1 MKQIITKSLQD
12 MLSKDVILFV
22 IKIGFI
28 SLVLTLL
35 FAWNMWGLVTEMIA
49 SYLSWIPW
57 EWLQTSGAS
66 VGTFLLTY
74 MLFIIMV
81 SLLTSLQSEKLLIS
95 LAKKRYPDVPVVGS
109 ANMATSILLTLKAS
123 IVFLLLFII
132 TLPLLFIPIFG
143 QVWVLYLWSV
153 LLKEPTIY
161 DVAALFIKEKNIRK
175 EKKKKTSL
183 LAMIAALFNY
193 IPLINIFA
201 PVFAQILFLH
211 HILGKENNI

>member
-22 IKIGFI
+22 LKMGFI
-28 SLVLTLL
+28 SLAITSILT
-35 FAWNMWGLVTEMIA
+35 WNMWDVLNNIIS

-66 VGTFLLTY
+66 GATFSLAY
-74 MLFIIMV
+74 MLFIIIV
-81 SLLTSLQSEKLLIS
+81 SLLTSLYSEKLLIA
-95 LAKKRYPDVPVVGS
+95 LAKKRYTDIPVVGS
-109 ANMATSILLTLKAS
+109 ANITTSILLTLKAS
-123 IVFLLLFII
+123 IIFLLLFVI
-132 TLPLLFIPIFG
+132 TLPLLFIPMFG
-143 QVWVLYLWSV
+143 QVLVLYLWSI

-161 DVAALFIKEKNIRK
+161 DVGALFINDKKILK
-175 EKKKKTSL
+175 EKKKKTRV

-193 IPLINIFA
+193 IPLVNIFA

-211 HILGKENNI
+211 HILGEEK